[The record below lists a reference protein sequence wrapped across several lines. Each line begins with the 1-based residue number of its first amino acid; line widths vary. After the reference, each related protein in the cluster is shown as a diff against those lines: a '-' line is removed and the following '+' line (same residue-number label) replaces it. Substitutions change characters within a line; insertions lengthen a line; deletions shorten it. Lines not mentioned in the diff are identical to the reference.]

1 MITDK
6 LVNAI
11 RFLSVD
17 AVEKANSG
25 HPGMPLGMADIAE
38 VLWRDHLKHSPKNP
52 NWFNRDRFVLSNGH
66 GSMLLYSLLHL
77 SGYNVSIQDLKDFRK
92 LKSKTPGH
100 PEFGITEGVET
111 TTGPLGQGIANAVG
125 MALAEKIL
133 AQKINTASLKP
144 IEHMTYCF
152 LGDGCLMEGI
162 SHEAMSLAGV
172 LKLNKLICFYDSNG
186 ISIDGKID
194 PWYQDDI
201 ALRCQS
207 YGWQV
212 IDNVDGH
219 NRAKIN
225 SAIEEAK
232 LSDKPTMIVCKTSI
246 GYGAGD
252 KQDSEASHGA
262 ALGEEAMTALRKNLD
277 WPYAP
282 FEIDKDI
289 YDSWNAVE
297 KGTALEKEWD
307 DLCKKFSE
315 LEPDKSDLMQRL
327 MEGEMPEN
335 FDDDFNKFIEEL
347 SSNSDFLAT
356 RKSSQ
361 MVLEFLQANLPEL
374 IGGSADLSGSNNT
387 NTKHSIDI
395 NSNDDGNY
403 IYYGVREFGMNA
415 VMNGMALHGGLIPY
429 SGTFLVFMDY
439 GRNAVR
445 MAALMGIRVI
455 FVFSHDS
462 IALGEDGP
470 THQPIEHLTTLRSTP
485 NMTTWRPANLAET
498 AVAWK
503 EALSKTNG
511 PSSII
516 LSRQNLAPFASKES
530 KQLEMGGYFVT
541 KKDDATVNLIAT
553 GSEVGLAIE
562 VEKLLIADGISCNVA
577 SVPCLEALLNNKDQ
591 YNEIFSTNTTNIVIE
606 CGHPN
611 SWFEHTQNVIGI
623 NSFGESGK
631 GNDLMDHFGFT
642 PEKIIKKIK
651 QMI

>member
-1 MITDK
+1 MITNK

-11 RFLSVD
+11 RFLSAD
-17 AVEKANSG
+17 AVEAAASG

-38 VLWRDHLKHSPKNP
+38 VLWRDHLRHSPKNP
-52 NWFNRDRFVLSNGH
+52 SWFNRDRFVLSNGH

-77 SGYNVSIQDLKDFRK
+77 SGYNLSIQDLKDFRK

-125 MALAEKIL
+125 MALAEKTL
-133 AQKINTASLKP
+133 AHKINTDSIQP
-144 IEHMTYCF
+144 IDHLTYCF
-152 LGDGCLMEGI
+152 LGDGCLMEGV

-194 PWYQDDI
+194 AWYQDDI
-201 ALRCQS
+201 ALRCRS
-207 YGWQV
+207 YGWHV

-219 NRAKIN
+219 KRDDIN

-262 ALGEEAMTALRKNLD
+262 PLGKEAMATLRKNLD
-277 WPYAP
+277 WPYKP
-282 FEIDKDI
+282 FELDKQI

-297 KGTALEKEWD
+297 KGIALEKEWD
-307 DLCKKFSE
+307 NLCEKFAKS
-315 LEPDKSDLMQRL
+315 EPDKFDLMQRL
-327 MEGEMPEN
+327 IRGEMPDN
-335 FDDDFNKFIEEL
+335 FDSDFDKFIDGL
-347 SSNSDFLAT
+347 SSNSDSLAT

-361 MVLEFLQANLPEL
+361 IVLEFLQANLPEL

-387 NTKHSIDI
+387 NTKNSKDI

-415 VMNGMALHGGLIPY
+415 VMNGIALHGGLIPY

-445 MAALMGIRVI
+445 MASLMGIRVI

-503 EALSKTNG
+503 EALSKING
-511 PSSII
+511 PTSII
-516 LSRQNLAPFASKES
+516 LSRQNLAPFTTKEIE
-530 KQLEMGGYFVT
+530 QLKMGGYFVS
-541 KKDDATVNLIAT
+541 KKNDANINLIAT

-562 VEKLLIADGISCNVA
+562 AEKLLNSEGINCNVV
-577 SVPCLEALLNNKDQ
+577 SVPCLEALLKNKNQ
-591 YNEIFSTNTTNIVIE
+591 YNEIFSSNTTNIVIE

-611 SWFEHTQNVIGI
+611 SWYEHTQNVIGI
-623 NSFGESGK
+623 SCFGESGK

>member
-77 SGYNVSIQDLKDFRK
+77 CGYNLSIQDLKDFRK

-133 AQKINTASLKP
+133 SQKINTASLKP
-144 IEHMTYCF
+144 IDHKTYCF
-152 LGDGCLMEGI
+152 LGDGCLMEGV

-207 YGWQV
+207 YGWHV

-219 NRAKIN
+219 HRAEIN
-225 SAIEEAK
+225 TAIEEAK

-262 ALGEEAMTALRKNLD
+262 ALGEQAITALRKNLD

-282 FEIDKDI
+282 FEIDEEI

-297 KGTALEKEWD
+297 KGTAFEKEWD

-315 LEPDKSDLMQRL
+315 LEPEKSNLMQRL
-327 MEGEMPEN
+327 VKSEMPEN
-335 FDDDFNKFIEEL
+335 FDNDFNKFIEEL
-347 SSNSDFLAT
+347 SSNFDSLAT
-356 RKSSQ
+356 RKCSQ
-361 MVLEFLQANLPEL
+361 IVLEFLQANLPEL

-462 IALGEDGP
+462 VALGEDGP

-498 AVAWK
+498 AIAWR

-511 PSSII
+511 PTSII
-516 LSRQNLAPFASKES
+516 LSRQNLAPFATKELE
-530 KQLEMGGYFVT
+530 QLEIGGYFVT
-541 KKDDATVNLIAT
+541 KKNDATVNLIAT

-562 VEKLLIADGISCNVA
+562 AEKLLNADGIKCNVV

-591 YNEIFSTNTTNIVIE
+591 YNEIFSLNTTNIVIE

-611 SWFEHTQNVIGI
+611 SWFKHTQNVIGI

-642 PEKIIKKIK
+642 AEKLIKKIK

>member
-133 AQKINTASLKP
+133 AQKINIASLKP
-144 IEHMTYCF
+144 IDHMTYCF

-327 MEGEMPEN
+327 IEGEMPEN

-591 YNEIFSTNTTNIVIE
+591 YNEIFSSNTTNIVIE

>member
-52 NWFNRDRFVLSNGH
+52 KWFNRDRFVLSNGH

-327 MEGEMPEN
+327 IEGEMPEN

-455 FVFSHDS
+455 FVYSHDS

-577 SVPCLEALLNNKDQ
+577 SVPCLEALLNNKYQ
-591 YNEIFSTNTTNIVIE
+591 YNEIFSSNTTNIVIE

>member
-77 SGYNVSIQDLKDFRK
+77 SGYSLSIQDLKDFRK

-133 AQKINTASLKP
+133 AQKINIASLKP
-144 IEHMTYCF
+144 IDHMTYCF

-207 YGWQV
+207 YGWHV

-327 MEGEMPEN
+327 IEGEMPEN

-562 VEKLLIADGISCNVA
+562 VEKLLTADSISCNVA

-591 YNEIFSTNTTNIVIE
+591 YNEIFSSNTTNIVIE

>member
-52 NWFNRDRFVLSNGH
+52 KWFNRDRFVLSNGH

-144 IEHMTYCF
+144 IDHMTYCF

-315 LEPDKSDLMQRL
+315 LEPDQSDLMQRL
-327 MEGEMPEN
+327 IEGEMPEN

-591 YNEIFSTNTTNIVIE
+591 YNEIFSSNTTNIVIE